1 VIAFDHRE
9 RRSGVPQ
16 RLSRLGLDLEPRDL
30 GSADYVLSPRL
41 AVVRKTE
48 AALAPWVA
56 LGRFDRALED
66 VRDNHPAVV
75 VVLQRAAGA
84 VPDGV
89 RRSVLARLARR
100 GIPVLEASDAD
111 EAAGWIARLAREEAR
126 GPEGSEMGMTA
137 GLGRKPRD
145 PDRVAEDLV
154 ARLPGVGPVGARRL
168 LAHFGSVRALAGAGV
183 AEIDAVPGFGPK
195 RAGAVA
201 DALGHHHGARPVA
214 A

>member
-1 VIAFDHRE
+1 MIAFDHRE

-16 RLSRLGLDLEPRDL
+16 RLSRLGFELEPRDL

-56 LGRFDRALED
+56 LGRFERALEEVCD
-66 VRDNHPAVV
+66 RHPVV
-75 VVLQRAAGA
+75 IVVLQRAAGA

-100 GIPVLEASDAD
+100 GIPVLEARDAD
-111 EAAGWIARLAREEAR
+111 DAAAWIARLARQEAR
-126 GPEGSEMGMTA
+126 GPDGAGMVTG

-168 LAHFGSVRALAGAGV
+168 LAHFGSVRALAAAGA

-195 RAGAVA
+195 RAAAVA
-201 DALGHHHGARPVA
+201 GALAHQHGAPPLA